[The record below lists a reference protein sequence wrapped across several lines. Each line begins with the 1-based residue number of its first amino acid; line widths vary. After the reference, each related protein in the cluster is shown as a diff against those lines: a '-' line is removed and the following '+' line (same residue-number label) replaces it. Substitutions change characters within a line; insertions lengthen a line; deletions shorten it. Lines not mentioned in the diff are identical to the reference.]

1 MKSVCHNLQ
10 KAVDSRLLDDKQTLT
25 GVLTTVA
32 RNFHI
37 QKNGRR
43 YQALCQELLC

>member
-10 KAVDSRLLDDKQTLT
+10 KVADSGPLDDKQTLT

-32 RNFHI
+32 KNFHV